1 MLLGLLGG
9 VSWSDETKISR
20 NLVHH
25 FFPAD
30 LWKSSRKD
38 DMEE

>member
-1 MLLGLLGG
+1 MLFGLLGG

-20 NLVHH
+20 NLAHH
-25 FFPAD
+25 FLLSD
-30 LWKSSRKD
+30 LLKSSRKD